1 MARHGN
7 IGAIRV
13 FHGIREK
20 TEIRLENTQHI
31 LHRLGGNTDLL
42 PHHALTVLLHAPAQ
56 HVQADVIGIVNG
68 DVRRALGERRQSTKF
83 SQGMVELIAQ
93 SCAAG
98 LIHDEGSPRI
108 HD

>member
-1 MARHGN
+1 MARHRN

-13 FHGIREK
+13 FHGIREE
-20 TEIRLENTQHI
+20 TEIRLENAQHI

-42 PHHALTVLLHAPAQ
+42 AHHALTVLLNTPAQ

-68 DVRRALGERRQSTKF
+68 DIRRALGERRHSAEF
-83 SQGMVELIAQ
+83 AQGAVELIAQ

-98 LIHDEGSPRI
+98 LIHGAGSPRI
-108 HD
+108 HG